1 MAKKIAF
8 HRELADLGMQVVD
21 LRLMVA
27 AGALGT
33 IAKRS
38 AQAVHRLPLP
48 GTHLGLMKLVF

>member
-1 MAKKIAF
+1 
-8 HRELADLGMQVVD
+8 MQVVD

-48 GTHLGLMKLVF
+48 GTHLGRMKLVF